1 MAKII
6 ETRDGGG
13 FTHFILDNGEIIEAE
28 YGFSVGKETGCHNF
42 YDTRTICRLFANADS
57 LHDGDAS
64 DSCGFECS
72 SDYDDCDYYDWDLWE
87 SEIVEKFRSIGWV
100 D

>member
-13 FTHFILDNGEIIEAE
+13 LTNFILDNGEIIEAE
-28 YGFSVGKETGCHNF
+28 YGYSVGNETGCHNF
-42 YDTRTICRLFANADS
+42 YDTRTICRRFADEKS
-57 LHDGDAS
+57 LHDGDTY
-64 DSCGFECS
+64 DSFGFECS
-72 SDYDDCDYYDWDLWE
+72 CDYEDCEYYDWSQWE
-87 SEIVEKFRSIGWV
+87 AEIVEKFRYLGWV